1 MMKFFLTFLLIVCVQ
16 LFAHSQK
23 KDSVVVIDS
32 AGNIV
37 QSPAQKDSLKKDTA
51 SRIKHSPRRAAL
63 QSAIIPGW
71 GQVYNKKYWKVPIVY
86 AGIGIPAYLFFDNK
100 NWYNRT
106 RYAYSVV
113 ASGTTDPDSLN
124 RVHSRLKPLVD
135 ARAEG
140 SLLNYRNEFRRNMDY
155 SVLFFLLFWGLNVVD
170 ATVDAHLKEFDVGED
185 LSLKVKPS
193 ILEGG
198 RAAGV
203 SFVLTIGKHNR
214 N

>member
-1 MMKFFLTFLLIVCVQ
+1 MACVQ
-16 LFAHSQK
+16 LFAQSQTR
-23 KDSVVVIDS
+23 DSVVVIDT
-32 AGNIV
+32 AGKIV
-37 QSPAQKDSLKKDTA
+37 ESPSKKDSLKTDTA
-51 SRIKHSPRRAAL
+51 ARIKHSPRKAAL
-63 QSAIIPGW
+63 RSAVIPGW

-86 AGIGIPAYLFFDNK
+86 AGIGIPAYAFFYNK
-100 NWYNRT
+100 KWYDRT

-113 ASGTTDPDSLN
+113 ASRTTNPDSLN
-124 RVHSRLKPLVD
+124 KIHSRLKPLVD
-135 ARAEG
+135 ARADG
-140 SLLNYRNEFRRNMDY
+140 SLLNFRNEFRRDMDY

-203 SFVLTIGKHNR
+203 SFVFTIGKHSR